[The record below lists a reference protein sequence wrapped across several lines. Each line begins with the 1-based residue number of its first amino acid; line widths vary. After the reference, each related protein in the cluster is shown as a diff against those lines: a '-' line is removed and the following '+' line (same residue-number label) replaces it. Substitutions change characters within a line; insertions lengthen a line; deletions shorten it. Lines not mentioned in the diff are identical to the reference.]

1 MIFIGVTGG
10 IGSGKSEA
18 CRIFQLLGGRVLD
31 TDSIAKNLSDTDK
44 AVKARI
50 RHIAGADVYLPDGA
64 LNRKALAKK
73 IFSDDNLLK
82 RINEAVHPSVI
93 QYIEREKEKIA
104 KAGKVTLTFVESALV
119 YESRIEKLFDY
130 IIDIHANENTAL
142 QRTSLSKDEFL
153 QRSKAQIAPEKKMVK
168 ADFVIH
174 NDGSREEFESR
185 CKFVYSILSRLD
197 R

>member
-153 QRSKAQIAPEKKMVK
+153 Q
-168 ADFVIH
+168 
-174 NDGSREEFESR
+174 
-185 CKFVYSILSRLD
+185 
-197 R
+197 